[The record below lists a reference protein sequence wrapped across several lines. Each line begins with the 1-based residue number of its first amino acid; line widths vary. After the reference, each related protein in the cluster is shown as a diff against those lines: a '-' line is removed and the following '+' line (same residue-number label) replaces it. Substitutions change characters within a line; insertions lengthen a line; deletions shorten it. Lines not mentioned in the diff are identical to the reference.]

1 MHDDH
6 DPEIEYSPLCEEVTQ
21 DGLTVCV
28 QIYRLKTD
36 SDGWLLEVVDHEN
49 ASTVW
54 DDLFTTDHEA
64 LAEFSRTL
72 EDEGIQSFLTNRA
85 RLN

>member
-1 MHDDH
+1 MHDDR

-21 DGLTVCV
+21 DGL
-28 QIYRLKTD
+28 
-36 SDGWLLEVVDHEN
+36 
-49 ASTVW
+49 
-54 DDLFTTDHEA
+54 
-64 LAEFSRTL
+64 FSRTL